1 MLSCKRHVKHL
12 FASVILL
19 VLSAVVGSAMA
30 RSNDLADLQQQ
41 GQISFAFYNGF
52 APFSSKGKGAD
63 VEIAEA
69 LAGKLGL
76 KMSALW
82 FDAGENMEDDLRNM
96 VWKGHYLG
104 YGPADVMIHV
114 PIDNAYMSKIG
125 KVKFF
130 APYYRERFAI
140 ARNLDRIPEL
150 ETLAAL
156 ENQPVGVEGDSLP
169 ATVLLGADAGKYR
182 NTLKMYKTTEDA
194 VAALKTGEVAA
205 VLAQQGE
212 LEGGLGKDKLFA
224 IESPPIPALHSRQWP
239 LGLAVK
245 AENEELAKALQK
257 AMNEL
262 LADGSIDRIMAK
274 HSIVHRRP

>member
-1 MLSCKRHVKHL
+1 MVSCKRHVKNL
-12 FASVILL
+12 FASLMLL
-19 VLSAVVGSAMA
+19 VLSAIVGNAMA
-30 RSNDLADLQQQ
+30 RSNDLPDLQQR
-41 GQISFAFYNGF
+41 GQISFAFYNAF
-52 APFSSKGKGAD
+52 SPFSSKGKGAD

-76 KMSALW
+76 KMSTLW
-82 FDAGENMEDDLRNM
+82 FDADENMEDDLRNM

-114 PIDNAYMSKIG
+114 PIDNAYMAKID

-130 APYYRERFAI
+130 APYHRERYAI
-140 ARNLDRIPEL
+140 ARNLERIPAL

-156 ENQPVGVEGDSLP
+156 ENQPLGVEGDSLP

-182 NTLKMYKTTEDA
+182 NTLKMYKTAEEA
-194 VAALKTGEVAA
+194 VAALKAGEVAA

-212 LEGGLGKDKLFA
+212 LEGGLGRDKRFV

-257 AMNEL
+257 AMIEL
-262 LADGSIDRIMAK
+262 IADGSIERIMAK
-274 HSIVHRRP
+274 HGIVHRQP

>member
-1 MLSCKRHVKHL
+1 MKKLLASLALLALST
-12 FASVILL
+12 
-19 VLSAVVGSAMA
+19 VVGSAMA
-30 RSNDLADLQQQ
+30 QPNDLTDLQKR
-41 GQISFAFYNGF
+41 GQISFAFYNAF

-63 VEIAEA
+63 VELAEA

-82 FDAGENMEDDLRNM
+82 FDADENMEDDLRNM

-114 PIDNAYMSKIG
+114 PIDTAYMARID

-130 APYYRERFAI
+130 APYHRERYAI
-140 ARNLDRIPEL
+140 ARNLERLPML
-150 ETLAAL
+150 ESLAAL

-194 VAALKTGEVAA
+194 VAAFKTGEVVA

-212 LEGGLGKDKLFA
+212 LEGVLGRDKRFA

-245 AENEELAKALQK
+245 TENEALAKALQK

-262 LADGSIDRIMAK
+262 MADGSIERIMAK
-274 HSIVHRRP
+274 HGIVHRQP

>member
-1 MLSCKRHVKHL
+1 MVSCKRHVKNL
-12 FASVILL
+12 FASLMLL

-30 RSNDLADLQQQ
+30 RSNDLADLQQR
-41 GQISFAFYNGF
+41 GQISFAFYNAF
-52 APFSSKGKGAD
+52 SPFSSKGKGAD

-76 KMSALW
+76 KMSTLW
-82 FDAGENMEDDLRNM
+82 FDADENMEDDLRNM

-114 PIDNAYMSKIG
+114 PIDNAYMAKID

-130 APYYRERFAI
+130 APYHRERYAI
-140 ARNLDRIPEL
+140 ARNLERIPAL

-156 ENQPVGVEGDSLP
+156 ENQPLGVEGDSLP

-182 NTLKMYKTTEDA
+182 NTLKMYKTTEEA
-194 VAALKTGEVAA
+194 LIALKSGEVSA
-205 VLAQQGE
+205 VLAQLGE
-212 LEGGLGKDKLFA
+212 LEGGLNGDKRFA
-224 IESPPIPALHSRQWP
+224 IEPPPIPSLHSRQWP

-262 LADGSIDRIMAK
+262 MADGSINRIMAK
-274 HSIVHRRP
+274 YGIVHRQP

>member
-1 MLSCKRHVKHL
+1 MVNCKRHVTQL
-12 FASVILL
+12 FASLMLL
-19 VLSAVVGSAMA
+19 VLSSIAGGAMA
-30 RSNDLADLQQQ
+30 RPNDLADLQQR
-41 GQISFAFYNGF
+41 GQISFAFYNAF

-69 LAGKLGL
+69 LANKLGL
-76 KMSALW
+76 KVSTLW
-82 FDAGENMEDDLRNM
+82 FDADENMEDDLRNM

-104 YGPADVMIHV
+104 YGPADVMMHV
-114 PIDNAYMSKIG
+114 PIDTAYMAKID

-130 APYYRERFAI
+130 APYHRERYAI
-140 ARNLDRIPEL
+140 ARNLDRIPTL

-156 ENQPVGVEGDSLP
+156 ENQPIGVEGDSLP

-182 NTLKMYKTTEDA
+182 NTLKMYKTAEEA
-194 VAALKTGEVAA
+194 IAALKSGEVVA

-212 LEGGLGKDKLFA
+212 LEGGLGKNKLFA
-224 IESPPIPALHSRQWP
+224 IEPPPIPALHSRQWP

-262 LADGSIDRIMAK
+262 IADGSIERIMAK
-274 HSIVHRRP
+274 HGIVHRRP